1 MLASA
6 VLAKFECMT
15 WRARAA
21 LLALTT
27 LACDPSR
34 PNDDDDN
41 TGDGDPNTDAWFLM
55 GQGETGW
62 NEVDDGDSLVMV
74 LGGQGL
80 LMFPMPIRGEGFT
93 LPDDPQDWTDP
104 NIPILDIHLDIEGF
118 NIGFGGHFSRI
129 ANYPVPF
136 TILEDG
142 TYEFV
147 YITIFVPDELTDPC
161 DIHGLPGELY
171 AELDT
176 ADGDVLT
183 WERSVIIEVPAEL
196 CES

>member
-1 MLASA
+1 
-6 VLAKFECMT
+6 MT

-34 PNDDDDN
+34 PHDDSN
-41 TGDGDPNTDAWFLM
+41 EEQTGDGDPNPDAWFLM
-55 GQGETGW
+55 GQGELGW
-62 NEVDDGDSLVMV
+62 TEVEDGDSLLMV

-80 LMFPMPIRGEGFT
+80 LMFPMPIRGHGFT
-93 LPDDPQDWTDP
+93 LPENPKDYTHPD
-104 NIPILDIHLDIEGF
+104 IPLLDIHLDIEGF

-129 ANYPVPF
+129 ANYPIPF
-136 TILEDG
+136 SILADG

-147 YITIFVPDELTDPC
+147 YITIFVPDELQDPC
-161 DIHGLPGELY
+161 AIDGLPGELY

-176 ADGDVLT
+176 ADGDTLT
-183 WERSVIIEVPAEL
+183 WERSVVIEVPADL
-196 CES
+196 CN